1 MADSC
6 GYRALIEAE
15 KIANPAPLGLASFA
29 LTTFV
34 LSAHNAGW
42 APNHIW
48 MGLALFYGGLG
59 QILAGMWEFKH
70 DNVFACTAFTSFG
83 CFWMGL
89 ATFILLELLG
99 WVPKEVVASA
109 LGWYL
114 SGFMIFNTYM
124 FLATLLMPKTVCITF
139 FLLEITFVLLVI
151 ANFTPTNKNWNKAGG
166 YVGVFTAIAAGT
178 TSMIALINTVAK
190 RKVIDTGRPFVD
202 FGQEI

>member
-1 MADSC
+1 MAESC
-6 GYRALIEAE
+6 GYRALIEPE

-48 MGLALFYGGLG
+48 MGLALFYGGVG

-139 FLLEITFVLLVI
+139 FFLEITFVLLVI
-151 ANFTPTNKNWNKAGG
+151 ANFTPSNKNWNKAGG
-166 YVGVFTAIAAGT
+166 YVGVVTAIAG
-178 TSMIALINTVAK
+178 
-190 RKVIDTGRPFVD
+190 
-202 FGQEI
+202 